1 MIQERDKEIEV
12 HRTTQ
17 HTFQSALY
25 MYVIALLLVLMPE
38 MQNFLRKLLLLA
50 RVDLLFLEATSYYTL
65 TCTFTATDELC
76 E

>member
-25 MYVIALLLVLMPE
+25 VIALLVLLMPE
-38 MQNFLRKLLLLA
+38 MRKFLRKLLLLA
-50 RVDLLFLEATSYYTL
+50 RIDLLFLEATSYYTL